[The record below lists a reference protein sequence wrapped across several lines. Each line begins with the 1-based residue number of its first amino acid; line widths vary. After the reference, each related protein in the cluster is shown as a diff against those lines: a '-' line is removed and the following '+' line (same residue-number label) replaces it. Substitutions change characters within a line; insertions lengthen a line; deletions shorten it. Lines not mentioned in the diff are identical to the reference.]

1 MKQLYPPHD
10 DFLAFAE
17 KLADTSREMLL
28 RAADQPP
35 NIDVKADASFVTD
48 TDKAIEKRMREMI
61 ADAFP
66 DHGILGEEF
75 ANTNLDAEFVWVLDP
90 IDGTAPYIAGIP
102 VYGTLI
108 GLAWNAKPYVG
119 VMDHPATSDR
129 WTGVA
134 HTFAKRNGKPAKV
147 KPCADLANAFVT
159 CSNPD
164 FMSETE
170 LARFSNLQKQ
180 VPYVQYGGSCF
191 AYGMLASGRTDIA
204 LDCGYEPFDVFAN
217 AAVISGAGGH
227 MTDWDGQDITLDW
240 SGQVIAAGDHACL
253 NASLAA
259 LSTANDG

>member
-1 MKQLYPPHD
+1 MKTDYPPHD

-17 KLADTSREMLL
+17 ILADTSRKMLL
-28 RAADQPP
+28 RVADHAP
-35 NIDVKADASFVTD
+35 NIDVKSDASFVTD

-75 ANTNLDAEFVWVLDP
+75 TNINLDAEFVWVLDP
-90 IDGTAPYIAGIP
+90 IDGTAPFIAGIP

-108 GLAWNAKPYVG
+108 GLAWNGKPYVG

-134 HTFAKRNGKPAKV
+134 HTFAKRNGKIAKV
-147 KPCADLANAFVT
+147 KPCAELANAFAT
-159 CSNPD
+159 CSSPD
-164 FMSETE
+164 FMSKTE
-170 LARFSNLQKQ
+170 LARFSNLRKQ
-180 VPYVQYGGSCF
+180 VQYGGSCF

-204 LDCGYEPFDVFAN
+204 IDCGYQPFDVFAN

-227 MTDWDGQDITLDW
+227 MTDWGGQDITLDW
-240 SGQVIAAGDHACL
+240 SGQVIAAGDQTCL
-253 NASLAA
+253 TAALAA
-259 LSTANDG
+259 LNSE